1 MKHLTNGT
9 ELHIKRVQEILTD
22 IEKDLYLRGL
32 LHDLSKL
39 ESPEKE
45 MFDKYSAN
53 LRTSTYGS
61 PEYKK
66 ALVELGPALQHHYE
80 NNRHHPEHF
89 ENGIDDMNMIDLME
103 LFADWKA
110 SSERHDNGDIYKSID
125 INKERFKMSDQLE
138 RIFINTAKFLGY

>member
-1 MKHLTNGT
+1 MSTIGT
-9 ELHIKRVQEILTD
+9 EAHIERVRELLEDVQ
-22 IEKDLYLRGL
+22 KDLYLRGV

-39 ESPEKE
+39 SSPEKE
-45 MFDKYSAN
+45 LFELHTEQLKTM
-53 LRTSTYGS
+53 TYGS

-89 ENGIDDMNMIDLME
+89 EHGIDDMNMIDLIE

-138 RIFINTAKFLGY
+138 HIFINTSKFLGY